1 MRLTYGTD
9 FAITNSGGLRA
20 DLTCPTTDNASDFCP
35 AYTPPPYPITRGQNL
50 AVLPFGN
57 VVVTLTITGD
67 ELKTMLENGVS
78 TMPAVNGR
86 FPQVSGLCFTYDIS
100 AAVGSR
106 VTGAVRQADDGTC
119 TGAAIDLTSGSSYT
133 IAMNDFMANGGDGYP
148 VVYGR
153 STTQNLMD
161 QVLAD
166 YITANTPVSPAL
178 QGRIVCTT
186 SGSTLC
192 PVPTP

>member
-1 MRLTYGTD
+1 
-9 FAITNSGGLRA
+9 
-20 DLTCPTTDNASDFCP
+20 
-35 AYTPPPYPITRGQNL
+35 
-50 AVLPFGN
+50 
-57 VVVTLTITGD
+57 VT
-67 ELKTMLENGVS
+67 
-78 TMPAVNGR
+78 A
-86 FPQVSGLCFTYDIS
+86 
-100 AAVGSR
+100 
-106 VTGAVRQADDGTC
+106 AVRQADDGTC